1 MAKIRINFSGVDS
14 ANKDLK
20 KLLKQMAD
28 MEEDLAELCRRVD
41 PEIQSRKQIRKSLR
55 NAQSSAAGSE
65 SKAKKLYNL
74 VDRAVDQ
81 YSSTERRLNRN
92 TPDNSI
98 V

>member
-28 MEEDLAELCRRVD
+28 MEEDLAGLCRRVD
-41 PEIQSRKQIRKSLR
+41 PDIQSRKQIRKSLR
-55 NAQSSAAGSE
+55 SAQSTAANCE

-74 VDRAVDQ
+74 VDKAVDQ
-81 YSSTERRLNRN
+81 YSSTERQLNRN
-92 TPDNSI
+92 TPDNNI

>member
-20 KLLKQMAD
+20 KLLKQMED
-28 MEEDLAELCRRVD
+28 VEESLDELRRRVD
-41 PEIQSRKQIRKSLR
+41 PDIQSRKQIRKSLR
-55 NAQSSAAGSE
+55 SAHSSASGIE

-74 VDRAVDQ
+74 VDKAVDQ

-92 TPDNSI
+92 TPDNQI